1 MTISEEVL
9 RNLIRKIILK
19 ERYLTLPTRGYNSW
33 QWYSSGGDITD
44 EEIDDEDYDVF
55 LGVLVDSQAS
65 GKGSKASLYSL

>member
-44 EEIDDEDYDVF
+44 EEIDDEDEEET
-55 LGVLVDSQAS
+55 LE
-65 GKGSKASLYSL
+65 